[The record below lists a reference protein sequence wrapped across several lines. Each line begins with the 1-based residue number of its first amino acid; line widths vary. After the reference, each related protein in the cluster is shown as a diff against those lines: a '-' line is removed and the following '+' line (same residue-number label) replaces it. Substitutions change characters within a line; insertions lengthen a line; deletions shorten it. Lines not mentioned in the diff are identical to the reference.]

1 MKMQQYLTEAV
12 DKEKLHDQLY
22 KRFRKAYD
30 KLPKAR
36 DTIMSVKDE
45 IEKVQ
50 VKMRRHGIDEL
61 VNPQGNAMLNA
72 DEDFSVW
79 DAMA

>member
-1 MKMQQYLTEAV
+1 
-12 DKEKLHDQLY
+12 
-22 KRFRKAYD
+22 
-30 KLPKAR
+30 
-36 DTIMSVKDE
+36 MSVKDE